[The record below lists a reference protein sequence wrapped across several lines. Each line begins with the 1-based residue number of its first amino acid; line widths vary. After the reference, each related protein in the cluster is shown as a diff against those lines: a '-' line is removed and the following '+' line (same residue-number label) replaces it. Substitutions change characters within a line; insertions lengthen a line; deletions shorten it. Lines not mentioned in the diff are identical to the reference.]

1 MIKKIIGTILIAAVF
16 IILLIFM
23 CGLKW
28 GLIVAAL
35 CAMFIVGVYLVID

>member
-16 IILLIFM
+16 IILLILM

-28 GLIVAAL
+28 GLMVATL
-35 CAMFIVGVYLVID
+35 CAMFIVGAYLVMD